1 MTLIILA
8 AVFAVLGF
16 ALIVIPFH
24 VAMTGICF
32 LGLSAVCVVLRLL
45 RGKKHER
52 TWRVI
57 LLTFTG
63 VCMLTVFGAMA
74 YIDRSGRSDTF
85 ETGSAP
91 EFVVVLGAQIQ
102 GDQPSLT
109 LKKRLDRAY
118 EYLTEHPEASAFVSG
133 GQGPDEQQTEA
144 SVMSAYLTA
153 RGIDPSRIVEETE
166 ASDTRENLLFSAALA
181 EKRSIDTGSV
191 LIITSDFHMPRA
203 KYIAGK
209 LGMTPYGLTSDTWPW
224 ILKVNYQL
232 REVFAFVKAWWK
244 TR

>member
-1 MTLIILA
+1 MTLLIFA
-8 AVFAVLGF
+8 AFFAVLG
-16 ALIVIPFH
+16 IVCILIPFH
-24 VAMTGICF
+24 IGMTGIC
-32 LGLSAVCVVLRLL
+32 LLLLAAVLAALWLL
-45 RGKKHER
+45 KRKNAPKVWGR
-52 TWRVI
+52 I
-57 LLTFTG
+57 LIA
-63 VCMLTVFGAMA
+63 LTVLSMTVIFGAMA
-74 YIDRSGRSDTF
+74 AIIVQGRDDVMP
-85 ETGSAP
+85 EKAP
-91 EFVVVLGAQIQ
+91 KFVVVLGAQIQ

-118 EYLTEHPEASAFVSG
+118 EYLTEHPEASVFVSG

-244 TR
+244 AR